1 MLCPATEL
9 FCGLPVFISEVCI
22 HFFLC
27 DMAGVAS
34 VLLGIISFTTA
45 DSYEKETRAKY
56 F

>member
-1 MLCPATEL
+1 MVEF
-9 FCGLPVFISEVCI
+9 FCGLTQFISEVCF
-22 HFFLC
+22 HLLLC

-34 VLLGIISFTTA
+34 VPLGIISFTTA